1 MKLYNALIKKNKEGK
16 IEDVV
21 LLKEGFSGAA
31 FLFSSFWFLYH
42 KMWKEFLV
50 LLAIS
55 LIFPILGSYS
65 FLSGFDQV
73 MLEIALLLIVA
84 LNANFWLAEDLKK
97 RGYEF
102 VGLIFGTDQVNA
114 KVHFMKSLEGELETI
129 EFGDAIINPK
139 LHRKMMK
146 LKRCE
151 PYFNS

>member
-1 MKLYNALIKKNKEGK
+1 MKLYNALIQKNKEGK

-21 LLKEGFSGAA
+21 LLKEGFSCAA

-42 KMWKEFLV
+42 KMWKEFFA
-50 LLAIS
+50 LLATSIFLAS
-55 LIFPILGSYS
+55 LPKFVS
-65 FLSGFDQV
+65 LSGFDKV

-84 LNANFWLAEDLKK
+84 LNANFWLTQNLKK

-114 KVHFMKSLEGELETI
+114 KVSFMKSLEGELETL